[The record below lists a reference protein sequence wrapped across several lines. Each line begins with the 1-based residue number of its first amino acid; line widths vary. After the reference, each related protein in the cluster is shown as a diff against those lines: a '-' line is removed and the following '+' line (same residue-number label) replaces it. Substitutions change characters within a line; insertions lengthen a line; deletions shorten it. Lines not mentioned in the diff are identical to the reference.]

1 MVEKV
6 RSEKSKSKTSNSSS
20 AAVSCYNVDII
31 NTTWYTQKSILT
43 GSDGSSCLSGIRM
56 ATKF

>member
-1 MVEKV
+1 MA
-6 RSEKSKSKTSNSSS
+6 EKSKSKTSNSSS

-31 NTTWYTQKSILT
+31 NTTWYTQKSVLT